1 MRKKIQKQMPLM
13 ITRID
18 HPHALELEGIS
29 QILDANPIIYD
40 WVLQD
45 LTRDVIRTDTGAEG
59 MSAEQVLRAAIIKQM
74 EGYSYGW
81 ALISNDLAMRI

>member
-18 HPHALELEGIS
+18 HPHTEELEGIS
-29 QILDANPIIYD
+29 QILDANPIIYE

-45 LTRDVIRTDTGAEG
+45 LTRGVGPSHHVDFQTV
-59 MSAEQVLRAAIIKQM
+59 SSQKC
-74 EGYSYGW
+74 SFW
-81 ALISNDLAMRI
+81 ALRTPFSSPKMPS